1 MNARPAGNAG
11 ARNPADDGMTSQTR
25 RAFGRVG
32 IWSSALHGSRV
43 DDAGKQAIMEA
54 VAELEELGFGTVWIG
69 GSPSPDDAAAV
80 VSATRTITVA
90 TGILSI
96 WDHTAEDVAA
106 RVAALEADARGRFV
120 LGLGVSHGPM
130 VPRYAKPYS
139 AMVGYLDALDAATP
153 PVGPGNRV
161 LAALGPKMLRLAAD
175 RALGAHPYLV
185 TTEHTA
191 EAREALGADALLA
204 PELSVVLDTDLDR
217 ARTTARN
224 MLGMYLQLPNYT
236 ANLLRLGFAESDF
249 DGGGSDRLLDTLFA
263 LGDAERVRA
272 RTQEYLDAGAD
283 HVALQVLTADEGGA
297 GLPRPE
303 WRRLSAAFAGDL

>member
-1 MNARPAGNAG
+1 
-11 ARNPADDGMTSQTR
+11 MTSQAR
-25 RAFGRVG
+25 SAFGRVG
-32 IWSSALHGSRV
+32 IWSSALRGSRA
-43 DDAGKQAIMEA
+43 DDAGRAAIAGA
-54 VAELEELGFGTVWIG
+54 VAELDELGYGTVWIG

-80 VSATRTITVA
+80 VAATRTVTVA

-106 RVAALEADARGRFV
+106 RVAALEAGARGRFV

-130 VPRYAKPYS
+130 VPQYAKPYS
-139 AMVGYLDALDAATP
+139 AMVAYLDALDAAAP
-153 PVGPGNRV
+153 PAGPGRRV

-191 EAREALGADALLA
+191 EARDALGPDALLA

-217 ARTTARN
+217 ARTTART
-224 MLGMYLQLPNYT
+224 MLGMYLRLPNYT

-249 DGGGSDRLLDTLFA
+249 EGGGSVRLLDALFA
-263 LGDAERVRA
+263 LGDAEHVRA

-297 GLPRPE
+297 GLPRAE
-303 WRRLSAAFAGDL
+303 WRRLAEAFDGDL